1 MVAGLATLATFEDE
15 NLVEQA
21 RRTGDAFVAGLTPLV
36 ERYEMFHEIRGKGL
50 MIGLQFGPPTS
61 KALRRRFATLER
73 LRPAIFSQM
82 MVVPLFHRH
91 RILTQVAA
99 DNVDIIKLLPALICG
114 QEEIDYFVGALDDV
128 LKDAHEGYGL
138 FLEFGRT
145 MAKGALRRSG
155 KPRPD
160 GPYVLPPRNDNGA
173 THADNGSLSN
183 GKPAHTAPL

>member
-1 MVAGLATLATFEDE
+1 
-15 NLVEQA
+15 
-21 RRTGDAFVAGLTPLV
+21 
-36 ERYEMFHEIRGKGL
+36 

-61 KALRRRFATLER
+61 KSLRRRFNTFER

-99 DNVDIIKLLPALICG
+99 DNVDIVKLLPALICG

-128 LKDAHEGYGL
+128 LKDAHDGYGL

-155 KPRPD
+155 KLRPD
-160 GPYVLPPRNDNGA
+160 APYVLPPQNGNGA
-173 THADNGSLSN
+173 AHAENGSPSN
-183 GKPAHTAPL
+183 GMPVQTAPL